1 MTTLKMA
8 DSAVLREK
16 PEITLENVSAG
27 GGVLLGIYKK
37 IFSATQTRP
46 FGEISAGHK
55 ASCEPNAE
63 ISINGLETIILPV
76 PDLILYNG
84 WIYPEPESRRRF
96 EAMAVRNGMVADLG
110 SNHEI
115 LKLKSKTT
123 RIFDLRGRTVLPGFS
138 DSHIHLLNYGM
149 LLRTLNLSRS
159 RSIEEIKR
167 RVANWSSARS
177 RDAWV
182 LGRGWDDEKLREHR
196 YPTKDDLDLATS
208 NPVFLKR
215 TCGHVAVAN
224 SAALSVAGIDD
235 LSANPSGGQIVMDPQ
250 GTPNGVLKETAI
262 ELVEKVVPE
271 SMDETKKALV
281 YASRKLARLGL
292 TSLHCIIS
300 SLAELNSLRELK
312 QEQKIPQSIYAIIP
326 AKLVDSLAPL
336 ELSSEKN
343 EDSFHVG
350 GVKLYLDGSLG
361 ARTAALNEPYYD
373 DPTSSGMLV
382 MSQEELS
389 EITSKAKKS
398 GFQLCIHAIGDKAVG
413 LAVQTLGDTF
423 GPEGCRQ
430 LRHRIEHAS
439 IMSEASTKEM
449 RRLGIIASIQPRFV
463 YSDQWA
469 NDRLGPERLSEL
481 YPFSSMSRAG
491 IMLAAGSD
499 CPVED
504 PNPFEGIWS
513 AVARP
518 GLDKKERLT
527 VGEALVAYTK
537 NSAYASFSENFRGTL
552 GAGNIADMVVLDRDP
567 YESSLESLRETR
579 VVRTII
585 GGKVVS

>member
-1 MTTLKMA
+1 MPVT
-8 DSAVLREK
+8 
-16 PEITLENVSAG
+16 
-27 GGVLLGIYKK
+27 
-37 IFSATQTRP
+37 
-46 FGEISAGHK
+46 
-55 ASCEPNAE
+55 
-63 ISINGLETIILPV
+63 LPV
-76 PDLILYNG
+76 TDLILYNG
-84 WIYPEPESRRRF
+84 RIYPEPESRRRF
-96 EAMAVRNGMVADLG
+96 EATAISKGRVTDLG
-110 SNHEI
+110 SNREI
-115 LKLKSKTT
+115 LKLKSKPT
-123 RIFDLRGRTVLPGFS
+123 RVVNLRSRTVLPGFS
-138 DSHIHLLNYGM
+138 DSHIHLLHYGM

-167 RVANWSSARS
+167 RVANWSSTRS

-215 TCGHVAVAN
+215 ICGHVAVAN
-224 SAALSVAGIDD
+224 SAALSVAGIDG
-235 LSANPSGGQIVMDPQ
+235 LSTNPSGGQIVRDPQ

-326 AKLVDSLAPL
+326 AKLVDILAPP
-336 ELSSEKN
+336 ELSREKN
-343 EDSFHVG
+343 GDSFHVG

-361 ARTAALNEPYYD
+361 ARTAALNEPYRD
-373 DPTSSGMLV
+373 DPSSSGMLV
-382 MSQEELS
+382 VSQEELS
-389 EITSKAKKS
+389 EIASKAKKS
-398 GFQLCIHAIGDKAVG
+398 GFQLCIHAIGDKAVD
-413 LAVQTLGDTF
+413 LAVQNLGDTF

-439 IMSEASTKEM
+439 IVSEASTKEM

-481 YPFSSMSRAG
+481 YPFASMSRAG

-552 GAGNIADMVVLDRDP
+552 GAGNVADMVVLDRDP
-567 YESSLESLRETR
+567 YESSLESLRETK
-579 VVRTII
+579 VVQTII

>member
-1 MTTLKMA
+1 
-8 DSAVLREK
+8 
-16 PEITLENVSAG
+16 
-27 GGVLLGIYKK
+27 
-37 IFSATQTRP
+37 
-46 FGEISAGHK
+46 
-55 ASCEPNAE
+55 
-63 ISINGLETIILPV
+63 
-76 PDLILYNG
+76 
-84 WIYPEPESRRRF
+84 
-96 EAMAVRNGMVADLG
+96 
-110 SNHEI
+110 
-115 LKLKSKTT
+115 
-123 RIFDLRGRTVLPGFS
+123 
-138 DSHIHLLNYGM
+138 M

-167 RVANWSSARS
+167 RVAHWSSTRS

-215 TCGHVAVAN
+215 ICGHLAVAN
-224 SAALSVAGIDD
+224 SAALSVAGIDN
-235 LSANPSGGQIVMDPQ
+235 LSTNPSGGQIVRDPQ
-250 GTPNGVLKETAI
+250 GTSNGVLKETAI

-292 TSLHCIIS
+292 ASLHCIIS

-343 EDSFHVG
+343 NGDSFHVG

-361 ARTAALNEPYYD
+361 ARTAALNEPYHD

-382 MSQEELS
+382 MSQ
-389 EITSKAKKS
+389 
-398 GFQLCIHAIGDKAVG
+398 
-413 LAVQTLGDTF
+413 
-423 GPEGCRQ
+423 
-430 LRHRIEHAS
+430 AS
-439 IMSEASTKEM
+439 MKEM
-449 RRLGIIASIQPRFV
+449 RRLGIIASVQPRFV

-469 NDRLGPERLSEL
+469 NDRLGQERLSEL
-481 YPFSSMSRAG
+481 YPFASMSRAG
-491 IMLAAGSD
+491 ILLTAGSD